1 MTMNQQ
7 IVTIEDAFEVLQVA
21 VEKALVAAQEDVSEA
36 MQTRNFDDAQWA
48 LDQARSLS
56 QLRERVEKLQTEF
69 EDLLGEAT
77 EAPDDR
83 RRLRAGLRTPDAAY
97 NRPVLEAIVEL
108 GGSANLNDVLEL
120 VHEKMRHQL
129 NEHDHAPLPSDGV
142 IPRWRNTAQWAR
154 YNLRQQG
161 LLRNDSP
168 RGIWEISEQGRAW
181 LEEN

>member
-1 MTMNQQ
+1 
-7 IVTIEDAFEVLQVA
+7 
-21 VEKALVAAQEDVSEA
+21 

-48 LDQARSLS
+48 LDQARTLS
-56 QLRERVEKLQTEF
+56 QLRERVEKLQAEF

-97 NRPVLEAIVEL
+97 NRPVLEALVEL
-108 GGSANLNDVLEL
+108 GGRANLNDVLEL
-120 VHEKMRHQL
+120 VHKKMRNQL

-142 IPRWRNTAQWAR
+142 TPRWRNTAQWAR

-161 LLRNDSP
+161 LLRDDSP
-168 RGIWEISEQGRAW
+168 RSIWEISEKGRAW